1 MLSKETM
8 LHLGTVFFGFL
19 LTGVSGGVNYVVQA
33 SNTAES
39 TAKQLVGIEKR
50 MDAIDTKLERL
61 LDEQRGRESG
71 R

>member
-19 LTGVSGGVNYVVQA
+19 LTGIGSGVNYVVQA

-50 MDAIDTKLERL
+50 MDAIDSKLERL
-61 LDEQRGRESG
+61 LEQRGRESG